1 MIYRNKATNAKKKR
15 KGRSHLEGRAVTFLV
30 GDVGVVTWLAG
41 VVGDVTVMLV
51 GAGAGVLLVL
61 LVGTEG
67 FVLSEKNSSFRS

>member
-1 MIYRNKATNAKKKR
+1 M
-15 KGRSHLEGRAVTFLV
+15 
-30 GDVGVVTWLAG
+30 VTWLAG

-67 FVLSEKNSSFRS
+67 FVLSEKNSGFLLERKCR